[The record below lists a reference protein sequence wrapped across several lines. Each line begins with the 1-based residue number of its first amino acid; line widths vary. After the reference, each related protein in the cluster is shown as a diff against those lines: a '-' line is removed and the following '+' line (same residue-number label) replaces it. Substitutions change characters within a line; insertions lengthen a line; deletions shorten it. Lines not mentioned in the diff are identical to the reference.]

1 MTNQPKDA
9 FDFAD
14 LSDLP
19 EELAGKL
26 TRDTD
31 ESVRAWAGVVN
42 KGVER
47 GYPELSI
54 NQITAAATR
63 LGLEIPTQ
71 QTIRN
76 YLNRAVELRL
86 IGKPTRMSYG
96 AFGAVAAVE
105 AATEE
110 APAAEAPAVE
120 PTADD
125 ILNSL

>member
-1 MTNQPKDA
+1 MTKDA

-31 ESVRAWAGVVN
+31 ESVKAWAEVVN
-42 KGVER
+42 KGVAR
-47 GYPELSI
+47 GFTELSI

-71 QTIRN
+71 QTVRN
-76 YLNRAVELRL
+76 YLNRAVELKL
-86 IGKPTRMSYG
+86 IGKPKRMSYG
-96 AFGAVAAVE
+96 AAGAVSAAEPVE
-105 AATEE
+105 APEDTV
-110 APAAEAPAVE
+110 AEKS
-120 PTADD
+120 ADD
-125 ILNSL
+125 ILNGI

>member
-1 MTNQPKDA
+1 MTAKNP

-31 ESVRAWAGVVN
+31 ESVRAWAEVVN
-42 KGVER
+42 KGVAA
-47 GYPELSI
+47 GYTELSI
-54 NQITAAATR
+54 NQIAAAATR

-71 QTIRN
+71 QTVRN
-76 YLNRAVELRL
+76 YLNRAVELKL

-96 AFGAVAAVE
+96 AAGAAAAVE
-105 AATEE
+105 AVAE
-110 APAAEAPAVE
+110 PAAAS
-120 PTADD
+120 ADD
-125 ILNSL
+125 ILNGM

>member
-1 MTNQPKDA
+1 MTKNP

-31 ESVRAWAGVVN
+31 ESVRAWAEVVN
-42 KGVER
+42 KGVAA

-71 QTIRN
+71 QTVRN
-76 YLNRAVELRL
+76 YLNRAVELKL

-96 AFGAVAAVE
+96 APGAVSAAEPVD
-105 AATEE
+105 APE
-110 APAAEAPAVE
+110 APVVQS
-120 PTADD
+120 ADD
-125 ILNSL
+125 ILNAI